1 MIVRNEYV
9 KKIKIKLL
17 FIIALILLSFI
28 TAGIAITL
36 GSYKIE
42 FLDAYRI
49 ILKCLFSKPENV
61 EEAVIWELRLPRV
74 LGAIV
79 VGSSLSLAGAMVQ
92 GVLRN
97 PLATPYTLGISSA
110 AGLGAAL
117 AILYLPL
124 LVIPLAFLF
133 SLIPIFVILSIS
145 KIKGATPETMIL
157 SGIAMLYIFSAVT
170 TLLMYFADP
179 HDVKTVYFWMV
190 GDLSRISWDNLPIMA
205 TVLIIC
211 FILLLLKV
219 WDVNAL
225 MALGDENAKSVGVD
239 PERTRIMVMLISSF
253 LTASIVSFTGTIG
266 FVCLVAPHICR
277 ILIGGDY
284 RFLLPASTV
293 FGGLLLLVCDTI
305 ARTIIAPVVLP
316 VGTITNCLG
325 GPMFLYL
332 LIRRRREYWG

>member
-1 MIVRNEYV
+1 MVRAEYIKRV
-9 KKIKIKLL
+9 KVKLL
-17 FIIALILLSFI
+17 FIFLLILLTFI
-28 TAGIAITL
+28 SAGIAITL
-36 GSYKIE
+36 GSYKVE
-42 FLDAYRI
+42 FLDVYKI
-49 ILKCLFSKPENV
+49 IFKCLFSKPENV
-61 EEAVIWELRLPRV
+61 QEAVIWELRLPRV

-110 AGLGAAL
+110 AALGAAF
-117 AILYLPL
+117 AILYLSPF

-133 SLIPIFVILSIS
+133 SLIPIFIILSIS

-170 TLLMYFADP
+170 TLLMYFANP

-190 GDLSRISWDNLPIMA
+190 GDLSRITWNNLPIMA
-205 TVLIIC
+205 TILIIC

-219 WDVNAL
+219 WDVNVL
-225 MALGDENAKSVGVD
+225 MAVGDENAKSIGVD
-239 PERTRIMVMLISSF
+239 PERTRIGTMLISSF
-253 LTASIVSFTGTIG
+253 LTASMVSFTGTIG

-284 RFLLPASTV
+284 RFLLPASTI
-293 FGGLLLLVCDTI
+293 FGGLLLLGCDTI

-332 LIRRRREYWG
+332 LIRRRREYW

>member
-1 MIVRNEYV
+1 MVRAEYIKRV
-9 KKIKIKLL
+9 KVKLL
-17 FIIALILLSFI
+17 FIFLLILLTFI
-28 TAGIAITL
+28 SAGIAITL
-36 GSYKIE
+36 GSYKVE
-42 FLDAYRI
+42 FLDVYKI
-49 ILKCLFSKPENV
+49 IFKCLFSKPENV
-61 EEAVIWELRLPRV
+61 QEAVIWELRLPRV

-110 AGLGAAL
+110 AALGAAF
-117 AILYLPL
+117 AILYLSPF

-133 SLIPIFVILSIS
+133 SLIPIFIILSIS

-170 TLLMYFADP
+170 TLLMYFANP

-190 GDLSRISWDNLPIMA
+190 GDLSRITWNNLPIMA
-205 TVLIIC
+205 TILIIC

-219 WDVNAL
+219 WDVNVL
-225 MALGDENAKSVGVD
+225 MAVGDENAKSIGVD
-239 PERTRIMVMLISSF
+239 PERTRIGTILISSF
-253 LTASIVSFTGTIG
+253 LTASMVSFTGTIG

-284 RFLLPASTV
+284 RFLLPASTI
-293 FGGLLLLVCDTI
+293 FGGLLLLGCDTI

-332 LIRRRREYWG
+332 LIRRRREYW

>member
-1 MIVRNEYV
+1 MVRAEYIKRV
-9 KKIKIKLL
+9 KVKLL
-17 FIIALILLSFI
+17 FIFLLILLTFI
-28 TAGIAITL
+28 SAGIAITL
-36 GSYKIE
+36 GSYKVE
-42 FLDAYRI
+42 FLDVYKI
-49 ILKCLFSKPENV
+49 IFKCLFSKPENV
-61 EEAVIWELRLPRV
+61 QEAVIWELRLPRV

-110 AGLGAAL
+110 AALGAAF
-117 AILYLPL
+117 AILYLSPF

-133 SLIPIFVILSIS
+133 SLIPIFIILSIS

-170 TLLMYFADP
+170 TLLMYFANP

-190 GDLSRISWDNLPIMA
+190 GDLSRITWNNLPIMA
-205 TVLIIC
+205 TILIIC
-211 FILLLLKV
+211 SILLLLKV
-219 WDVNAL
+219 WDVNVL
-225 MALGDENAKSVGVD
+225 MAVGDENAKSIGVD
-239 PERTRIMVMLISSF
+239 PERTRIGTMLISSF
-253 LTASIVSFTGTIG
+253 LTASMVSFTGTIG

-284 RFLLPASTV
+284 RFLLPASTI
-293 FGGLLLLVCDTI
+293 FGGLLLLGCDTI

-332 LIRRRREYWG
+332 LIRRRREYW

>member
-1 MIVRNEYV
+1 MVRAEYIKRV
-9 KKIKIKLL
+9 KVKLL
-17 FIIALILLSFI
+17 FIFLLILLTFI
-28 TAGIAITL
+28 SAGIAITL
-36 GSYKIE
+36 GSYKVE
-42 FLDAYRI
+42 FLDVYKI
-49 ILKCLFSKPENV
+49 IFKCLFSKPENV
-61 EEAVIWELRLPRV
+61 QEAVIWELRLPRV

-110 AGLGAAL
+110 AALGAAF
-117 AILYLPL
+117 AILYLSPF

-133 SLIPIFVILSIS
+133 SLIPIFIILSIS

-170 TLLMYFADP
+170 TLLMYFANP

-190 GDLSRISWDNLPIMA
+190 GDLSRITWNNLPIMA
-205 TVLIIC
+205 TILIIC

-219 WDVNAL
+219 WDVNVL
-225 MALGDENAKSVGVD
+225 MAVGDENAKSIGVD
-239 PERTRIMVMLISSF
+239 PERTRIGTMLISSF

-284 RFLLPASTV
+284 RFLLPASTI
-293 FGGLLLLVCDTI
+293 FGGLLLLGCDTI

-332 LIRRRREYWG
+332 LIRRRREYW

>member
-1 MIVRNEYV
+1 MVRAEYIKRV
-9 KKIKIKLL
+9 KVKLL
-17 FIIALILLSFI
+17 FIFLLILLTFI
-28 TAGIAITL
+28 SAGIAITL
-36 GSYKIE
+36 GSYKVE
-42 FLDAYRI
+42 FLDVYKI
-49 ILKCLFSKPENV
+49 IFKCLFSKPENV
-61 EEAVIWELRLPRV
+61 QEAVIWELRLPRV

-110 AGLGAAL
+110 AALGAAF
-117 AILYLPL
+117 AILYLSPF

-133 SLIPIFVILSIS
+133 SLIPIFIILSIS

-170 TLLMYFADP
+170 TLLMYFANP

-190 GDLSRISWDNLPIMA
+190 GDLSRITWNNLPIMA
-205 TVLIIC
+205 TILIIC

-219 WDVNAL
+219 WDVNVL
-225 MALGDENAKSVGVD
+225 MAVGDENAKSIGVD
-239 PERTRIMVMLISSF
+239 PERTRIGTMLISSF
-253 LTASIVSFTGTIG
+253 LTASMVSFTGTIG

-293 FGGLLLLVCDTI
+293 FGGLLLLGCDTI

-332 LIRRRREYWG
+332 LIRRRREYW